1 MNRPRARLLSAL
13 ALAWAG
19 VAHAQQPPLD
29 APDTG
34 WRLALHS
41 DRHSDAMPLADLAAD
56 DPLAHLQPRA
66 GRNLAYIDD
75 ELRISRRQ
83 AGWDWGLLVR
93 QSATL
98 ATDHD
103 TLELARQ
110 ASGQTATNTDQRWRT
125 HVRYRQFSG
134 AGIELGHRF
143 VLAEDWRAAF
153 AVQGLQLRHWRERL
167 IDGPVSYTGATG
179 SYRFDLNS
187 HQGDD
192 RQNVPFQEPFAAH
205 GAGLLMHGELAWQAE
220 PWRLSLGV
228 RDLGWLR
235 WRGLPQQDLLLSTDT
250 QSVDADGYVV
260 YQPLVQ
266 GRNSQAGFTRA
277 MSGWWTAKAA
287 WSIDAD
293 RSVEASVESVRGFGV
308 LPALAWQQRFGEL
321 GLTAQWRVH
330 EQRATLGLA
339 WRGLALRFGVDRLGG
354 QAHSRTLALAYTT
367 GW

>member
-1 MNRPRARLLSAL
+1 MNRPPARLLGAL
-13 ALAWAG
+13 VLAWAG
-19 VAHAQQPPLD
+19 AASAQQDLAA

-34 WRLALHS
+34 WSLALHS
-41 DRHSDAMPLADLAAD
+41 DRHSDALPLADLAAD
-56 DPLAHLQPRA
+56 DPFARLQPRA
-66 GRNLAYIDD
+66 GRNLAYVDD

-93 QSATL
+93 QSAKL
-98 ATDHD
+98 VTDRD
-103 TLELARQ
+103 TLEFARQ
-110 ASGQTATNTDQRWRT
+110 ATGQTSSSADQRWRT
-125 HVRYRQFSG
+125 HVRYQQFSG
-134 AGIELGHRF
+134 TGLELGHRF
-143 VLAEDWRAAF
+143 VPAEGWAASF
-153 AVQGLQLRHWRERL
+153 AVQGLQLQHWRERL
-167 IDGPVSYTGATG
+167 IDGPVSFTAATG

-192 RQNVPFQEPFAAH
+192 RQNQPFQQAFAAH
-205 GAGLLMHGELAWQAE
+205 GAGLLMHGELAWRAE

-250 QSVDADGYVV
+250 QTVDADGYVV

-277 MSGWWTAKAA
+277 MGGWWTAKAA

-293 RSVEASVESVRGFGV
+293 RSLEASVESVRGFGV
-308 LPALAWQQRFGEL
+308 LAALALQQRFGEL

-339 WRGLALRFGVDRLGG
+339 WRGLTLRFGADRLGA
-354 QAHSRTLALAYTT
+354 QAHSRTLTAAYAT